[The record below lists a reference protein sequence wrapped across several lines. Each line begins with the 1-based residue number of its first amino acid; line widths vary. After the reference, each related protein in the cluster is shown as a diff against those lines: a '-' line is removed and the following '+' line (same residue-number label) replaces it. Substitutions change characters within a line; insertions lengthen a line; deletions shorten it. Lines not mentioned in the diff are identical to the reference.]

1 MSASQP
7 LKVIS
12 SRASGF
18 EIRSVVAE
26 HVFHLVSAK
35 HPALQSS
42 PVRDRS
48 PVDVRR
54 YRPDS
59 TVDVGAPLIL
69 LACRGFHIASSPEDR
84 FFNRSPNTAQGIP
97 ELVDHPGSPVCS
109 YSAYVVMPL
118 GVNPEALVGDPVA
131 LVLAGHV
138 PERGHARIVRPRLSM
153 GASPKRTPNSLAPTP
168 SSGRGHSPASTTGA
182 WHARRTPRSHTLAPC
197 RRRL

>member
-1 MSASQP
+1 MSAGQP

-12 SRASGF
+12 SRASGSRF
-18 EIRSVVAE
+18 E
-26 HVFHLVSAK
+26 VSS
-35 HPALQSS
+35 QNTSS
-42 PVRDRS
+42 ISSARNTRPYR
-48 PVDVRR
+48 VRR
-54 YRPDS
+54 YGTGLLSTCEYRPDR

-131 LVLAGHV
+131 LVRAGHV
-138 PERGHARIVRPRLSM
+138 PERDHARIVRPRLSM

-182 WHARRTPRSHTLAPC
+182 WHARRTPRSHTLAPR

>member
-12 SRASGF
+12 SRASGSRF
-18 EIRSVVAE
+18 E
-26 HVFHLVSAK
+26 VSS
-35 HPALQSS
+35 QNTSS
-42 PVRDRS
+42 ISSARNTRPYR
-48 PVDVRR
+48 VRR
-54 YRPDS
+54 YGTGLLSTCEYRPDS